1 MSNFDML
8 LDEMHPCCMKEIEN
22 EKRKKE
28 INNVKIVLKKLCYF
42 FKTIINVILWGK
54 YRNYDYMTEVIT
66 A

>member
-1 MSNFDML
+1 MSKFDML

-28 INNVKIVLKKLCYF
+28 INNVKI
-42 FKTIINVILWGK
+42 ILVNYAIFLNNNQCNSLGK
-54 YRNYDYMTEVIT
+54 SRNYDYTTEAIT